1 MIKEW
6 LSKRYEARPNWIRNR
21 IFFTNNLLFIWGL
34 VLSHSIV
41 EYAVVSI
48 LMLYLVDVMEQSL
61 LVAAISINL
70 LQCFSGVF
78 LFLIAYIAE
87 AYTDHF
93 NVIVFS
99 TGSYTMGL
107 ILLWVTEWS
116 SEEFYMFYV
125 AILLLA
131 IGKSVRGSILQSFLR
146 FQLREWKDAMEIIN
160 VAKNEV
166 NDGGRRQREVGPK
179 IWWCSAWIFGQL
191 IALLINGN
199 ANWLVT
205 FERSAVV
212 MVGGYFTFYSGFF
225 CYNKEKPTKKSL
237 ANILRDFKAAMS
249 NKFLFWVAFFP
260 YSLVWATTYTLFV
273 AQTTHKNTPIGN
285 SSLVQATFL
294 FVLRSMISDMVEF
307 FFWLRR
313 DRRKGIP
320 LVRIGAGMVF
330 AVFSCIAARQVE
342 PHRRISTSSISLP
355 RLAPQYVLLGFME
368 GFYGGGL
375 DMFFHVRLP
384 KYMKNFARP
393 FSQLVLCIGP
403 FSSIFF
409 LLIINGLFDHD
420 INNFYFG
427 RYFLMLAILCS
438 LMFCLYLACWM
449 CYDNSETCSETEESY
464 AMEAGIETG
473 QGTQVVMHGNQ
484 AEKELL
490 PKDMKS
496 TVEFLKD
503 KVDELK
509 ERGDE

>member
-1 MIKEW
+1 MNFRFSSKPQRSRACSY
-6 LSKRYEARPNWIRNR
+6 LYLNALPGKRYGAKA
-21 IFFTNNLLFIWGL
+21 T
-34 VLSHSIV
+34 
-41 EYAVVSI
+41 
-48 LMLYLVDVMEQSL
+48 
-61 LVAAISINL
+61 
-70 LQCFSGVF
+70 
-78 LFLIAYIAE
+78 E
-87 AYTDHF
+87 AYTDRF

-116 SEEFYMFYV
+116 REEFYMFYV

-131 IGKSVRGSILQSFLR
+131 IGKSVRGSILESFLR
-146 FQLREWKDAMEIIN
+146 FQLRERKDAMEITN
-160 VAKNEV
+160 AAENEV
-166 NDGGRRQREVGPK
+166 NDGIRRQREVGPK
-179 IWWCSAWIFGQL
+179 IWWCSAWISGQL
-191 IALLINGN
+191 IALFANPN
-199 ANWLVT
+199 AILLVT
-205 FERSAVV
+205 FKISALV
-212 MVGGYFTFYSGFF
+212 MVGAYFAFYSGFF
-225 CYNKEKPTKKSL
+225 CYDKEKPTKKSL
-237 ANILRDFKAAMS
+237 ANILRDLKAAMS

-260 YSLVWATTYTLFV
+260 YSLVWATTNTLFV
-273 AQTTHKNTPIGN
+273 AQTVHTNMHIGN
-285 SSLVQATFL
+285 TSLVPATFL
-294 FVLRSMISDMVEF
+294 FVLKSIISDIVEF

-313 DRRKGIP
+313 DTSKGIP

-330 AVFSCIAARQVE
+330 AVFSCVAARQVE

-375 DMFFHVRLP
+375 EMFFHVRLP

-403 FSSIFF
+403 FSSIF
-409 LLIINGLFDHD
+409 LMLIINGSFDHD

-449 CYDNSETCSETEESY
+449 CCDNSETCSETEESY

-484 AEKELL
+484 AEEELI

-496 TVEFLKD
+496 VVEFLKD